1 MSNIQFFLCLR
12 DNIGLFQ
19 CLPTQNWLKIA
30 TNDIST
36 SYHTTYKSSQT
47 SILPLFADLSEFA
60 SAYASVQ
67 VNLCQKLLLLH
78 QLTHNMTTEL
88 RVQYM

>member
-1 MSNIQFFLCLR
+1 MAIF
-12 DNIGLFQ
+12 GLFQ
-19 CLPTQNWLKIA
+19 CDPCCVPTQNWLKIA
-30 TNDIST
+30 TNDILT
-36 SYHTTYKSSQT
+36 SYHYVSLLSQT

-78 QLTHNMTTEL
+78 QLTYNMTTEL
-88 RVQYM
+88 QVQYM